1 MFKFEDIVLASDAEL
16 LGRHLFGD
24 DDRAFEELVRR
35 HSKMVMNVCRA
46 MLLNRDDVEDAFQ
59 ATFLVLARKAS
70 TLLQRNSIAGWLYHV
85 AVRNCLHSRRI
96 NARKGV
102 ESMSSE
108 PVSQENEPWLSIA
121 QAQECELI
129 HREIDQ
135 LPPRYRDAIVVCH
148 VQGFSRSEAAELLDQ
163 SEASIKAALARGRNL
178 LRRRLVRRGIMTTAV
193 LATIRARSLTA
204 NADVYESLIQS
215 TVQTCKTSN
224 TVGLADSS
232 STIQI
237 IAQNGVSMNSFFY
250 SKSILALAGI
260 SILCLPLIVLAN
272 SDFEFNEPGQLA
284 IEASDANVS
293 KSPAVTIV
301 DETAPETAPM
311 VDDDQ
316 KGIQD
321 KEAVEA
327 EEAVVDPGQFEIE
340 NSREYWQLM
349 ARSHQRKLEQISRQ
363 IKGLRRFKMKGE
375 SGAATSEGVF
385 GLESLRFETEAKI
398 VEAKLN
404 IKRINFE
411 KQGKTRVD
419 PRMVPPASTADVQP
433 GEVLVVK
440 SVVDDM
446 LDDSRVV
453 VQADRTISLKLIGTV
468 SVKGMT
474 PDEIRIK
481 LNHLYS
487 KFVNSPDIFIRRLSP
502 FDAQRAL
509 ER

>member
-1 MFKFEDIVLASDAEL
+1 M
-16 LGRHLFGD
+16 
-24 DDRAFEELVRR
+24 
-35 HSKMVMNVCRA
+35 
-46 MLLNRDDVEDAFQ
+46 
-59 ATFLVLARKAS
+59 
-70 TLLQRNSIAGWLYHV
+70 
-85 AVRNCLHSRRI
+85 
-96 NARKGV
+96 
-102 ESMSSE
+102 
-108 PVSQENEPWLSIA
+108 
-121 QAQECELI
+121 
-129 HREIDQ
+129 
-135 LPPRYRDAIVVCH
+135 
-148 VQGFSRSEAAELLDQ
+148 
-163 SEASIKAALARGRNL
+163 
-178 LRRRLVRRGIMTTAV
+178 
-193 LATIRARSLTA
+193 
-204 NADVYESLIQS
+204 
-215 TVQTCKTSN
+215 
-224 TVGLADSS
+224 
-232 STIQI
+232 
-237 IAQNGVSMNSFFY
+237 
-250 SKSILALAGI
+250 
-260 SILCLPLIVLAN
+260 AN

-404 IKRINFE
+404 IKRISFE